1 MFYSF
6 SFSSKCHSTITIIQ
20 SNESKIEYNFFIGLS
35 SMNTQTLLQTQT
47 ETEVNNY

>member
-1 MFYSF
+1 MNKKLS
-6 SFSSKCHSTITIIQ
+6 ITH
-20 SNESKIEYNFFIGLS
+20 FFIGLS